1 MPTRRI
7 PALMRREGMG
17 GLLEPGRPSV
27 SPESNRFAKLRHGDR
42 VRQRSMRYDRV
53 LTSTA
58 RKAMGGRSLRTGHF
72 LPVAGALLVCIL
84 AGAGWAQSSNPKAAI
99 NWLRKCT
106 SPEDYGQIE
115 CLGYVRAL
123 VEYDQLRGELGER
136 RHICL

>member
-1 MPTRRI
+1 
-7 PALMRREGMG
+7 
-17 GLLEPGRPSV
+17 
-27 SPESNRFAKLRHGDR
+27 
-42 VRQRSMRYDRV
+42 
-53 LTSTA
+53 
-58 RKAMGGRSLRTGHF
+58 MGGRSLRAGHF

-136 RHICL
+136 RHICLGQDATVGDARNAVLKHLRDHPEDGKLPFAAAAHTALEVAFPCVAAPK